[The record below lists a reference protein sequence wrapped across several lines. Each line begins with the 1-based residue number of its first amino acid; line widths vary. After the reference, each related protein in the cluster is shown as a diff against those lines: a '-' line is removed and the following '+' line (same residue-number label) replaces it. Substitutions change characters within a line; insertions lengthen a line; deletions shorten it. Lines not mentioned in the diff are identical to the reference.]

1 MSDKLYKI
9 EQVSNL
15 TGLTKRAIRY
25 YEDLNLI
32 RPQRTESAYRLY
44 TEEDIEKIKRIVSLK
59 KSLAFSLA
67 EIKQALELD
76 QEVENILSG
85 ETASPA
91 NIDSYIEMIRR
102 QIKLIEEKV
111 SQLLATRKKFEDL
124 LMRLSSLEGKV
135 RKEETR

>member
-32 RPQRTESAYRLY
+32 RPRRAESAYRLY
-44 TEEDIEKIKRIVSLK
+44 TEEDVEKIKRIVSLK

-76 QEVENILSG
+76 QEVENILSE
-85 ETASPA
+85 ETASLA
-91 NIDSYIEMIRR
+91 TINSYMEMIRR

>member
-32 RPQRTESAYRLY
+32 RPRRAESAYRLY
-44 TEEDIEKIKRIVSLK
+44 TEEDVEKIKRIVSLK

-76 QEVENILSG
+76 QEVENILSE
-85 ETASPA
+85 ETASLA
-91 NIDSYIEMIRR
+91 TINSYIEMIRR

-124 LMRLSSLEGKV
+124 LMRLSSLEEKV